1 MGGTR
6 TGDIEK
12 EAGRRFS
19 PELQFGRL
27 HLEFLQ
33 KNDDVIFAEADQF
46 PPEALPYTFQ
56 WLSEMT
62 AKKDWKRLKTWYQQ
76 IEPIAMGYTKLD
88 KPFKEIRD
96 VIGELFLLLNAY
108 VQQTNDQALFERFA
122 AGCLPYT
129 FTEYS
134 HHLYEKNAMPSGL
147 KFIALSAFP
156 SMKWIK

>member
-1 MGGTR
+1 M
-6 TGDIEK
+6 
-12 EAGRRFS
+12 
-19 PELQFGRL
+19 QFGRL

-108 VQQTNDQALFERFA
+108 VKQTNDQALFERFA
-122 AGCLPYT
+122 ASCLPYT